1 MTTLRVVS
9 YNIHKGVQGLG
20 PLRRLEIHNLNH
32 AMAQMDADVLC
43 LQEVR
48 KMHRREAKH
57 FPHWPQA
64 PQADY
69 LAPAGYHA
77 IYRTNAVTRHGEHG
91 NALLTRWPVVQ
102 HQHEDMSDHR
112 LEQRGLLHVELEV
125 AARRV
130 HVLVVHL
137 GLLRAGRVRQLRQL
151 SQFIAREIAPDA
163 PLLVAGDFNDLPAW
177 VAHQLASSG
186 LVAPEALRCA
196 TFPSRLPLVQLDH
209 VLARGLV
216 PVSARVPRGMSWAR
230 MSDHLP
236 LITEWAFAP
245 L

>member
-1 MTTLRVVS
+1 M
-9 YNIHKGVQGLG
+9 
-20 PLRRLEIHNLNH
+20 
-32 AMAQMDADVLC
+32 
-43 LQEVR
+43 
-48 KMHRREAKH
+48 
-57 FPHWPQA
+57 
-64 PQADY
+64 
-69 LAPAGYHA
+69 
-77 IYRTNAVTRHGEHG
+77 
-91 NALLTRWPVVQ
+91 
-102 HQHEDMSDHR
+102 
-112 LEQRGLLHVELEV
+112 
-125 AARRV
+125 
-130 HVLVVHL
+130 
-137 GLLRAGRVRQLRQL
+137 RQLRQL

-186 LVAPEALRCA
+186 LAAPEALRCA

-216 PVSARVPRGMSWAR
+216 PVSTRVPRGMSWAR